1 MAGSQPPEPFG
12 DAVLVDVSLPRNVR
26 LMARVLFAPESP
38 FQVAWCNR
46 LGATDVREMPWVV
59 NTAGGTAVA
68 TREVQMAT
76 PPPPAWGYLVGST
89 PIGSRRNQTMTL
101 AREGQAV
108 CVEETNHLNMP
119 FGNTFHTALQYYVAA
134 EGASSTRLRVTFK
147 LVFSMRAA
155 AMKGVLTSM
164 VRGEHVKVFDQWS
177 IALQEYLSG
186 CAAPRWRR
194 IIPRMFTPA
203 HTRRASQ
210 GPPHGLSPLR
220 VDGGSPGT
228 PGAPQ
233 TPVAALVSRAPHVAA
248 VFGAGAMAGAAI
260 AILCAAVLHAL
271 TDRKAVVRRTAFTRC
286 CARGADSC
294 RSCMTVWRSLHSA
307 AVFAATKG

>member
-1 MAGSQPPEPFG
+1 MPPHATSRKLTSPAASVQPPEPFG

-46 LGATDVREMPWVV
+46 LGATGVREMPWVV
-59 NTAGGTAVA
+59 SAVGGAAVA

-89 PIGSRRNQTMTL
+89 PIGSRRNQTMTV

-177 IALQEYLSG
+177 MALQEYLTG
-186 CAAPRWRR
+186 CAA
-194 IIPRMFTPA
+194 TLT
-203 HTRRASQ
+203 TRQS
-210 GPPHGLSPLR
+210 
-220 VDGGSPGT
+220 T
-228 PGAPQ
+228 Q
-233 TPVAALVSRAPHVAA
+233 T
-248 VFGAGAMAGAAI
+248 
-260 AILCAAVLHAL
+260 C
-271 TDRKAVVRRTAFTRC
+271 
-286 CARGADSC
+286 
-294 RSCMTVWRSLHSA
+294 
-307 AVFAATKG
+307 

>member
-1 MAGSQPPEPFG
+1 MPQDDSARHIGFRAALSLPLSPPTSSTPRRSTKPDEPVASSQPPEPFG

-46 LGATDVREMPWVV
+46 LGATDVREMPWVAS
-59 NTAGGTAVA
+59 TAGGAAVA

-89 PIGSRRNQTMTL
+89 PIGSRRNQTMTV

-177 IALQEYLSG
+177 MALQEYLTG
-186 CAAPRWRR
+186 CAA
-194 IIPRMFTPA
+194 TLT
-203 HTRRASQ
+203 TRQS
-210 GPPHGLSPLR
+210 
-220 VDGGSPGT
+220 T
-228 PGAPQ
+228 Q
-233 TPVAALVSRAPHVAA
+233 T
-248 VFGAGAMAGAAI
+248 
-260 AILCAAVLHAL
+260 C
-271 TDRKAVVRRTAFTRC
+271 
-286 CARGADSC
+286 
-294 RSCMTVWRSLHSA
+294 
-307 AVFAATKG
+307 